1 MGLGNRVRRLE
12 ERVPK
17 QRGASG
23 EADLPSLSEWFLR
36 DLEETVPETEGPDCE
51 TVTEEWIA
59 DTRAQAADLP
69 PGIRR
74 NLLEK
79 LARDAEAELEA
90 RG

>member
-1 MGLGNRVRRLE
+1 MSLSNRVRRLE
-12 ERVPK
+12 ARGPQ

-23 EADLPSLSEWFLR
+23 EADLQSLREWLLH

-59 DTRAQAADLP
+59 DTRAEAADMP
-69 PGIRR
+69 PGLRR
-74 NLLEK
+74 DLLEK

-90 RG
+90 RH